1 MPCYNN
7 YLTHYGIKGMK
18 WGVRRYRNEDGS
30 LTSLGKRRAEYR
42 STNSEWKRSGK
53 SSAALK
59 AKRDYSKREFDDEK
73 IRQRLRNQKK
83 KSKRQTDLE
92 QRYMDQGFTRDE
104 AEIQAYKR
112 VKTERALAVAG
123 GMTIAAL
130 GAYAAYKHYDNVT
143 DRILSKGSNLGRISM
158 NDNKSVKD
166 AFYAFTNKSDEHRY
180 TGLYGKA
187 LSDQGNTVFKKS
199 IIVGDNIKV
208 ASRDSAKKV
217 LADLYKND
225 AKYRDD
231 VKSSIGVYRMQWGKQ
246 GDLARKAY
254 RDLEKGKITNSVY
267 DAVNMSLAN
276 HTNDKANRASARY
289 YEALK
294 NAGYSAIKDMNDS
307 KYSGYHSKN
316 PMIIF
321 DNSKV
326 NITEV
331 KKIGEGIIDQTA
343 KKEITKL
350 ASRAIGEQLIPYL
363 AISVG
368 GALGTS
374 AASNAIDNTYVRNYR
389 KEHPNTALT
398 RNQILKTR
406 DSQER

>member
-1 MPCYNN
+1 MPYYNN
-7 YLTHYGIKGMK
+7 YLAHYGVKGMK

-42 STNSEWKRSGK
+42 SANSEWKRSGK
-53 SSAALK
+53 SSSALK

-73 IRQRLRNQKK
+73 IRQRLQNQK
-83 KSKRQTDLE
+83 KSKRQIDLE

-104 AEIQAYKR
+104 AGIQAYKR
-112 VKTERALAVAG
+112 VRTERALAIAG

-143 DRILSKGSNLGRISM
+143 DRILSKGLNLGRIST
-158 NDNKSVKD
+158 NDDKSVKD
-166 AFYAFTNKSDEHRY
+166 AFYAFANKSDERRY

-187 LSDQGNTVFKKS
+187 LSERGDTVFKKS

-208 ASRDSAKKV
+208 ASRNSAKKV

-225 AKYRDD
+225 ANYRDD
-231 VKSSIGVYRMQWGKQ
+231 VKSSINIYRMAWGKQ

-267 DAVNMSLAN
+267 DAVNMSLVN
-276 HTNDKANRASARY
+276 HTNDKAVRASSRY

-326 NITEV
+326 NVTEV
-331 KKIGEGIIDQTA
+331 KKIGEGIINQTA
-343 KKEITKL
+343 KKEYTKL
-350 ASRAIGEQLIPYL
+350 TSRAIGEELAPYL

-368 GALGTS
+368 GVLGTS
-374 AASNAIDNTYVRNYR
+374 VASNAIDNSYVRDYR
-389 KEHPNTALT
+389 KEHPNTTLT
-398 RNQILKTR
+398 RNQILKIR
-406 DSQER
+406 DS

>member
-1 MPCYNN
+1 MPYYNN
-7 YLTHYGIKGMK
+7 YLAHHGVKGMK
-18 WGVRRYRNEDGS
+18 WGVRRYQNKDGS
-30 LTSLGKRRAEYR
+30 LTALGKRRAEYR
-42 STNSEWKRSGK
+42 SANSEWKRSGK

-59 AKRDYSKREFDDEK
+59 AKRNYSKREFDDEK

-112 VKTERALAVAG
+112 ARTERALAIAG

-143 DRILSKGSNLGRISM
+143 DRILSKGSILGRIST
-158 NDNKSVKD
+158 NDNESVKD
-166 AFYAFTNKSDEHRY
+166 AFYAFTNKTDERRY
-180 TGLYGKA
+180 TGVYGKT
-187 LSDQGNTVFKKS
+187 LSDRGDTVFKKS

-225 AKYRDD
+225 ADYRDD
-231 VKSSIGVYRMQWGKQ
+231 VEYAIDVCRTLAGKQ

-254 RDLEKGKITNSVY
+254 RDLEEGKITNSVY

-276 HTNDKANRASARY
+276 RHMNYRMHMATSRY

-294 NAGYSAIKDMNDS
+294 NAGYSAIKDVNDS
-307 KYSGYHSKN
+307 KYSGYYSKN
-316 PMIIF
+316 PLIIF

-326 NITEV
+326 NVTEV

-343 KKEITKL
+343 KKEYTKL
-350 ASRAIGEQLIPYL
+350 TSRAIGEQLTPYL

-368 GALGTS
+368 GVLGVST
-374 AASNAIDNTYVRNYR
+374 ASNAMDNAYVRNYR
-389 KEHPNTALT
+389 KEHPNTTLT

-406 DSQER
+406 DS

>member
-1 MPCYNN
+1 MPYYTNH
-7 YLTHYGIKGMK
+7 LAHYGVKGMK
-18 WGVRRYRNEDGS
+18 WGVRRYQNKDGS
-30 LTSLGKRRAEYR
+30 LTALGKRRAEYR
-42 STNSEWKRSGK
+42 SANSEWKRSGK
-53 SSAALK
+53 TSKALK
-59 AKRDYSKREFDDEK
+59 AKRDYSKRELDDEK
-73 IRQRLRNQKK
+73 IRQRLRKQKK

-112 VKTERALAVAG
+112 VKTERALAIAA

-130 GAYAAYKHYDNVT
+130 GTYVAYKHYDNVT
-143 DRILSKGSNLGRISM
+143 DRVLSKGLNLGRIST
-158 NDNKSVKD
+158 NDDKSVKD
-166 AFYAFTNKSDEHRY
+166 AFYAFANRSDERRY
-180 TGLYGKA
+180 TGLYGKT
-187 LSDQGNTVFKKS
+187 LSDRGNTVFKKS

-225 AKYRDD
+225 VNYRDD
-231 VKSSIGVYRMQWGKQ
+231 VKSSIGVYTMLMGKQ

-254 RDLEKGKITNSVY
+254 RDLERGKITNSVY
-267 DAVNMSLAN
+267 DAVNMSLVN
-276 HTNDKANRASARY
+276 RMNDKAIRASSRY

-294 NAGYSAIKDMNDS
+294 NAGYSAIKDVNDS
-307 KYSGYHSKN
+307 KYSGYYSKN
-316 PMIIF
+316 PLIIF

-326 NITEV
+326 NVTEV

-343 KKEITKL
+343 KKEYTKL
-350 ASRAIGEQLIPYL
+350 TSRAIGEQLIPYL

-368 GALGTS
+368 GVLGVS
-374 AASNAIDNTYVRNYR
+374 IESNATDNAYVRNYR
-389 KEHPNTALT
+389 KEHPETTLT

-406 DSQER
+406 DS